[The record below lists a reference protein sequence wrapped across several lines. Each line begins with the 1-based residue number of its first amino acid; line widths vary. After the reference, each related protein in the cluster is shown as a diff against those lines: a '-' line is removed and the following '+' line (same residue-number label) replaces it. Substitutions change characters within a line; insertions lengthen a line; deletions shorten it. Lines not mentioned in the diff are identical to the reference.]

1 MYMKTASFITM
12 LYTGCRMN
20 NKYRIEAEYLTL
32 KDINDINGFVASKR
46 DAELLVLVK
55 NTSNISVSNLER
67 LSPSKNISIR
77 IAGGYTKEKSDRS
90 RNAEYYETKNIYTRD
105 ELILIIKKLET
116 IESLI
121 KDNYSDIAKAYYVYK
136 YLCNYLTFSKD
147 EKTSENLLAL
157 LTRKTNSIGYSII
170 FKEMMDRL
178 GIECDLVESIAQ
190 NYAWNTITIGDK
202 IYALDLAW
210 DSKLYHDDNN
220 HRIEYFSN
228 QPIDDFLAMH
238 KPAKYERLQDY
249 SKMTLLTD
257 EFLTNLDIVIAE
269 EQASSNVYTFTRND
283 KTLFLVGI
291 IDEVMVGNK
300 KLYKYLYCDL
310 LENGRKNNPMILF
323 SEIDI
328 SHFVKLRNKT
338 EAELKNLVNINDS
351 DNRFLKM
358 KNELSSKL
366 KVINYNIVYFTDY
379 FMNRARLQKLNE
391 TKNNYLGYFQTNNDT
406 IETLED
412 KNMYVINNI
421 RAKKYRREDNS
432 VFVVEKT
439 KQDKNFYYNYY
450 EISNNQNNLKIY
462 KDEIITEEDITNL
475 DDDLDEYVS
484 NVYISKA
491 RLNLALRNYAGYLGC
506 LNIKSNKKD

>member
-1 MYMKTASFITM
+1 M
-12 LYTGCRMN
+12 
-20 NKYRIEAEYLTL
+20 
-32 KDINDINGFVASKR
+32 
-46 DAELLVLVK
+46 
-55 NTSNISVSNLER
+55 
-67 LSPSKNISIR
+67 
-77 IAGGYTKEKSDRS
+77 
-90 RNAEYYETKNIYTRD
+90 
-105 ELILIIKKLET
+105 
-116 IESLI
+116 
-121 KDNYSDIAKAYYVYK
+121 
-136 YLCNYLTFSKD
+136 
-147 EKTSENLLAL
+147 
-157 LTRKTNSIGYSII
+157 
-170 FKEMMDRL
+170 
-178 GIECDLVESIAQ
+178 
-190 NYAWNTITIGDK
+190 
-202 IYALDLAW
+202 
-210 DSKLYHDDNN
+210 
-220 HRIEYFSN
+220 
-228 QPIDDFLAMH
+228 
-238 KPAKYERLQDY
+238 
-249 SKMTLLTD
+249 
-257 EFLTNLDIVIAE
+257 
-269 EQASSNVYTFTRND
+269 
-283 KTLFLVGI
+283 
-291 IDEVMVGNK
+291 
-300 KLYKYLYCDL
+300 YKYLYCDL